1 MEHYEE
7 ENEEITNTKS
17 SVIPDK
23 VAVEFRQFNAK
34 IPSKCDTGAT
44 MNSLHA
50 DQWKALEHGRV
61 AFKCEALCDNVITME
76 ATWIQVRNSD
86 GQTESRPVVK
96 LDITLNGK
104 EMNDQEFNLNNRST
118 MEHKVLIG
126 KSTLKKGG
134 FHVSISEN
142 EKTDEKIKLISEK
155 EFAIKEVRD
164 LIKEHDISF
173 ADILRED

>member
-1 MEHYEE
+1 MNYEE
-7 ENEEITNTKS
+7 ENEEITNNKS

-23 VAVEFRQFNAK
+23 AAVEFRQFNAK
-34 IPSKCDTGAT
+34 VPAKMDTGAT

-61 AFKCEALCDNVITME
+61 AFKCEALCDNVVTME

-96 LDITLNGK
+96 MDITLNGK
-104 EMNDQEFNLNNRST
+104 EMNNQEFNLNNRDT

-134 FHVSISEN
+134 FHVSISEKSDN
-142 EKTDEKIKLISEK
+142 KIEIVDKRV
-155 EFAIKEVRD
+155 FAIQEIRD

-173 ADILRED
+173 ADILKE